1 MDWILI
7 AALILFFIVLIKFSL
22 KVKDIPLFLTDLGV
36 LMHKVSEAKA
46 LRLRKAREVNLKQRD
61 KSEPLAG
68 PNQIQTATRSPK
80 KSAARKT

>member
-22 KVKDIPLFLTDLGV
+22 KAKDIPLFLTDLGV

-46 LRLRKAREVNLKQRD
+46 VRSRNAREANLKQPD
-61 KSEPLAG
+61 KVEPLAR
-68 PNQIQTATRSPK
+68 PNQNQKATRSPK
-80 KSAARKT
+80 KSAAGKT